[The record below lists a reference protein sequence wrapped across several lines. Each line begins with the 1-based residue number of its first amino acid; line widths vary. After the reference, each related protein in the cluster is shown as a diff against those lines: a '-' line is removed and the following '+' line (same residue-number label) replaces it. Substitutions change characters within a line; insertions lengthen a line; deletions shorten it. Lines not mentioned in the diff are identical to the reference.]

1 MLGRLMITDFFFP
14 IEFLQNLR
22 LPVSFCLCVKNYS
35 EISQLGRVFENVSSL
50 LLTTLLS
57 LNIVATKTKGLDEF

>member
-1 MLGRLMITDFFFP
+1 MLGRLMITDLFFT

-35 EISQLGRVFENVSSL
+35 ERLHLGRVFENVSSL